1 MSSETPVVGRE
12 IIAEACKTMPSLP
25 GVYRMLDA
33 KGQPLYVG
41 KAKDLKKRV
50 TSYLREAGL
59 VTRIMR
65 MVAQTATMEI
75 TVTHTEAEA
84 LLLEAN
90 LIKKLEPRYNIL
102 LRDDKSFPFVV
113 MTRAHDFP
121 RIGKHRGAQNT
132 TDEYF
137 GPFASVG
144 ALNSALV
151 TLQKAFLLRP
161 CSDSMFAARTRPCL
175 QYQIKRCSAP
185 CVDKIGKEAYGALV
199 LEARAFLTGKN
210 LEVMAAL
217 SKEMERA
224 SADQEYERAASLRDR
239 LKALSRVQ
247 HEAGLQL
254 HGVADADVIALYRE
268 GATVAVQ
275 VFFFRGGQNFG
286 NKAYFPAHAEDVEEG
301 EVLSAF
307 IGQFYQRQEPPS
319 LILLSHD
326 VPHAETLC
334 EALTLRAGRKVAVAV
349 PQRGDKADAVA
360 IARKNAQEALKRHL
374 AETGTQAKL
383 LEGVADLFGLDASP
397 ACIEVYD
404 NSHTL
409 GTHAVGGMIVAGPEG
424 FMKSRYRKF
433 NMRDSGQAKAEGGDD
448 YAMMREMMTRR
459 FSALQKEDPERDKNQ
474 WPDLVLI
481 DGGPGQVSAV
491 AEVFAAL
498 GIEDVPYIGIS
509 KGPDRNAGR
518 EEFHVPG
525 KSPFTLPHHDA
536 VLHYLQ
542 RLRDEAHRYAIGAHR
557 AKRSKGTLRS
567 ELEDIPGIGPGRKK
581 ALLLHFGSAK
591 GVAEATIDE
600 LMKVSGLSRK
610 MAEEIY
616 GFFHANATLQ
626 NRD

>member
-1 MSSETPVVGRE
+1 MSQELPAVGRD
-12 IIAEACKTMPSLP
+12 IIAQACKTMPSLP
-25 GVYRMLDA
+25 GVYRMIDA
-33 KGQPLYVG
+33 KGQALYVG

-65 MVAQTATMEI
+65 MIAQTAAMEI

-113 MTRAHDFP
+113 MTGNHDFP
-121 RIGKHRGAQNT
+121 RIGKHRGAQAAGNS
-132 TDEYF
+132 YF

-185 CVDKIGKEAYGALV
+185 CVAKISKNDYAALV
-199 LEARAFLTGKN
+199 GEARAFLTGKSR
-210 LEVMAAL
+210 EVSEAL
-217 SKEMERA
+217 GKEMEEA
-224 SADQEYERAASLRDR
+224 SATQEYEYAAVLRDR

-247 HEAGLQL
+247 HEAALQL
-254 HGVADADVIALYRE
+254 HGVADADVVALHRE
-268 GATVAVQ
+268 GTSVAVQ

-286 NKAYFPAHAEDVEEG
+286 NKAYFPSHAEDAGEG

-326 VPHAETLC
+326 VPHVDTLC
-334 EALTLRAGRKVAVAV
+334 EALSLRAERKVTVAV
-349 PQRGDKADAVA
+349 PQRGDKHDAVV
-360 IARKNAQEALKRHL
+360 IAQSNAREALRRHL
-374 AETGTQAKL
+374 AESGTQARL
-383 LEGVADLFGLDASP
+383 LEGVAELFGLDAPPSR
-397 ACIEVYD
+397 IEVYD

-424 FMKSRYRKF
+424 FIKKGYRKF
-433 NMRDSGQAKAEGGDD
+433 NMRASGREQASGGDD

-459 FSALQKEDPERDKNQ
+459 FCGLQKDDPGRDRHQ

-491 AEVFAAL
+491 AEVFATL

-518 EEFHVPG
+518 EEFHAPG
-525 KSPFTLPHHDA
+525 KAPFTLPHHDP

-557 AKRSKGTLRS
+557 AKRAKGTLRS
-567 ELEDIPGIGPGRKK
+567 QLEDIPGIGHSRKK

-591 GVAEATIDE
+591 GVSEATVEE
-600 LMKVSGLSRK
+600 LMKVERVNRK
-610 MAEEIY
+610 MAQEIY
-616 GFFHANATLQ
+616 NFFHVE
-626 NRD
+626 